1 MMTSNANHDIL
12 GLLHSAS
19 SPAAGD
25 LAALRSRLVDRAE
38 QAGLLDIA
46 YRTLD
51 SPLGTLLVAAT
62 SAGLIRLAYETEDLD
77 EVLRRLAEK
86 VSPRILAASP
96 RLDPVARQ
104 LDEYFAHQRRRFDL
118 PVDLTLAGGF
128 RRRVLEYLP
137 AIDYGRTVTYASVA
151 TAVNNPKAVRAV
163 GSACATNPVPL
174 VIPCHRVIRS
184 DGGIGEYVGGSE
196 NKRRLL
202 GLEEWG
208 WDG

>member
-1 MMTSNANHDIL
+1 MTSNTNHDIL
-12 GLLHSAS
+12 GLLRSV
-19 SPAAGD
+19 PAPAGGD
-25 LAALRSRLVDRAE
+25 LAALRSRLAERAE
-38 QAGLLDIA
+38 QAGLLDVA

-62 SAGLIRLAYETEDLD
+62 SAGLVRVAYETEDLD
-77 EVLRRLAEK
+77 EVLERIAEK
-86 VSPRILAASP
+86 VSPRILAASR

-104 LDEYFAHQRRRFDL
+104 LDEYFAHQRQRFDL
-118 PVDLTLAGGF
+118 PVDLTLARGF

-137 AIDYGRTVTYASVA
+137 AIDYGRTATYASVA
-151 TAVNNPKAVRAV
+151 TAVDHPKAVRAV
-163 GSACATNPVPL
+163 GSACATNPLPL

-202 GLEEWG
+202 GLEEWA